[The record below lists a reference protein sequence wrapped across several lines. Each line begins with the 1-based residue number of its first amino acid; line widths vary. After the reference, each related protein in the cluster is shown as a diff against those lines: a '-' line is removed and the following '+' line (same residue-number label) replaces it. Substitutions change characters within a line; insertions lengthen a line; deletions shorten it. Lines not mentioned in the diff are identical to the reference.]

1 MIFTKR
7 HVVPV
12 EGDRVRRAFT
22 RGFIL
27 QTANPKTLLFFA
39 ALLPQFLDARGDV
52 AAQVAILAASSVAI
66 ELTVLALYAA
76 AAVKARRLA
85 SANFAT
91 PIERIGGTLLVA
103 AGARLGLT
111 GVT

>member
-1 MIFTKR
+1 
-7 HVVPV
+7 V
-12 EGDRVRRAFT
+12 EGDRVHRAFR
-22 RGFIL
+22 RGFIV

-52 AAQVAILAASSVAI
+52 AVQVTILAVSSVVI
-66 ELTVLALYAA
+66 ELTVLSVYVA
-76 AAVKARRLA
+76 AAVRARKLA

-103 AGARLGLT
+103 AGARLALT